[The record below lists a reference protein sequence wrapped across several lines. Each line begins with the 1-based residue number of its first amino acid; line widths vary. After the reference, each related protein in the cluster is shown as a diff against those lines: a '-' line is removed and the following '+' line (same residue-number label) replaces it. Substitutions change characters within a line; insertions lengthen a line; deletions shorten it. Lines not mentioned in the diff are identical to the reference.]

1 MALTFVVCGSYKS
14 TPCQRLSHSRDCIV
28 IRLAYQ
34 LKLFE
39 IQPQN
44 EGKPQRCKLLFWRL
58 GCFKEEH

>member
-1 MALTFVVCGSYKS
+1 
-14 TPCQRLSHSRDCIV
+14 V

-44 EGKPQRCKLLFWRL
+44 EGQPQRCKLLFWRL